1 MEQNNNIKRKALGKG
16 LEELFSTEPL
26 SFDTVETAIINE
38 TPKDEIIN
46 VKLDDLRPNPYQPRK
61 IFDEDSLNELAAS
74 IKEHGVFQPIIV
86 KKSIKG
92 YDIIAGERR
101 VKASKIAGLIE
112 IPAIVRDFNDE
123 EMMEIA
129 LLENLERENL
139 TPLEEAEAY
148 KNLIDKL
155 NLTQEELAKKIGKSR
170 SYITNTLGILSL
182 PEKVKTLINEKKLTM
197 GHAKVLSKIGSPEE
211 IDALAD
217 KVVEEG
223 LSVHDLEDLINKE
236 KPEKKIKQEKH
247 KDTKYD
253 YLEDEL
259 SEKFGT
265 KTRIKN
271 NKLIISFT
279 NDNDLNRILE
289 IMHLDK

>member
-1 MEQNNNIKRKALGKG
+1 MQEQTIKRKALGKG
-16 LEELFSTEPL
+16 LEELFSSEPM
-26 SFDTVETAIINE
+26 SFDDMEKKVLEE

-46 VKLDDLRPNPYQPRK
+46 VKIDDLRPNPYQPRK
-61 IFDEDSLNELAAS
+61 IFDEESLKELSDS

-101 VKASKIAGLIE
+101 VKASKMAGLTE

-129 LLENLERENL
+129 LLENLEREDL
-139 TPLEEAEAY
+139 TPIEEAEAY
-148 KNLIDKL
+148 KNLIEKL
-155 NLTQEELAKKIGKSR
+155 QITQEELSKRIGKSR
-170 SYITNTLGILSL
+170 SYITNTLGILTL
-182 PEKVKTLINEKKLTM
+182 PENVKNLVNDKKLSM
-197 GHAKVLSKIGSPEE
+197 GHAKVLSKLESKEE
-211 IDALAD
+211 IDTLAN
-217 KVVEEG
+217 KVVKDK
-223 LSVHDLEDLINKE
+223 LSVHELEDIINDEHKE
-236 KPEKKIKQEKH
+236 KKVKIKKI

-259 SEKFGT
+259 SERFGS

>member
-1 MEQNNNIKRKALGKG
+1 MQEQTIKRKALGKG
-16 LEELFSTEPL
+16 LEELFSSEPM
-26 SFDTVETAIINE
+26 SFDDMEKKVLEE

-46 VKLDDLRPNPYQPRK
+46 VKIDDLRPNPYQPRK
-61 IFDEDSLNELAAS
+61 IFDEESLKELSDS

-101 VKASKIAGLIE
+101 VKASKMAGLTE

-129 LLENLERENL
+129 LLENLEREDL
-139 TPLEEAEAY
+139 TPIEEAEAY
-148 KNLIDKL
+148 KNLIEKL
-155 NLTQEELAKKIGKSR
+155 QITQEELSKRIGKSR
-170 SYITNTLGILSL
+170 SYITNTLGILTL
-182 PEKVKTLINEKKLTM
+182 PENVKNLVNDKKLSM
-197 GHAKVLSKIGSPEE
+197 GHAKVLSKLESKEE
-211 IDALAD
+211 IDTLAN
-217 KVVEEG
+217 KVVKDK
-223 LSVHDLEDLINKE
+223 LSVHELEDIINDEHKE
-236 KPEKKIKQEKH
+236 KKVKIKKI

-259 SEKFGT
+259 SEKFGS

>member
-61 IFDEDSLNELAAS
+61 IFDEDSLKELAAS

-101 VKASKIAGLIE
+101 VKASKIAGLTE
-112 IPAIVRDFNDE
+112 IPAIVREFNDE

>member
-1 MEQNNNIKRKALGKG
+1 MQEQTIKRKALGKG
-16 LEELFSTEPL
+16 LEELFSSEPM
-26 SFDTVETAIINE
+26 SFDDMEKKVLEE

-46 VKLDDLRPNPYQPRK
+46 VKIDDLRPNPYQPRK
-61 IFDEDSLNELAAS
+61 IFDEESLKELSDS

-101 VKASKIAGLIE
+101 VKASKMAGLTE

-129 LLENLERENL
+129 LLENLEREDL
-139 TPLEEAEAY
+139 TPIEEAEAY
-148 KNLIDKL
+148 KNLIEKL
-155 NLTQEELAKKIGKSR
+155 QITQEELSKRIGKSR
-170 SYITNTLGILSL
+170 SYITNTLGILTL
-182 PEKVKTLINEKKLTM
+182 PENVKNLVNDKKLSM
-197 GHAKVLSKIGSPEE
+197 GHAKVLSKLESKEE
-211 IDALAD
+211 IDTLAN
-217 KVVEEG
+217 KVVKDK
-223 LSVHDLEDLINKE
+223 LSVHELEDIINDE
-236 KPEKKIKQEKH
+236 HTEKKVKIKKI

-259 SEKFGT
+259 SERFGS

>member
-1 MEQNNNIKRKALGKG
+1 MQEQTIKRKALGKG
-16 LEELFSTEPL
+16 LEELFSSEPM
-26 SFDTVETAIINE
+26 SFDDMEKKVLEE

-46 VKLDDLRPNPYQPRK
+46 VKIDDLRPNPYQPRK
-61 IFDEDSLNELAAS
+61 IFDEESLKELSDS

-101 VKASKIAGLIE
+101 VKASKMAGLTE

-129 LLENLERENL
+129 LLENLEREDL
-139 TPLEEAEAY
+139 TPIEEAEAY
-148 KNLIDKL
+148 KNLIEKL
-155 NLTQEELAKKIGKSR
+155 QITQEELSKRIGKSR
-170 SYITNTLGILSL
+170 SYITNTLGILTL
-182 PEKVKTLINEKKLTM
+182 PENVKNLVNDKKLSM
-197 GHAKVLSKIGSPEE
+197 GHAKVLSKLESKEE
-211 IDALAD
+211 IDTLAN
-217 KVVEEG
+217 KVVKDK
-223 LSVHDLEDLINKE
+223 LSVHELEDIIIDEHKE
-236 KPEKKIKQEKH
+236 KKVKIKKI

-259 SEKFGT
+259 SEKFGS

>member
-61 IFDEDSLNELAAS
+61 IFDEDSLKELAAS

-223 LSVHDLEDLINKE
+223 LSVHDLEDLIYKE

>member
-101 VKASKIAGLIE
+101 VKASKIAELTE

>member
-61 IFDEDSLNELAAS
+61 IFDEDSLKELAAS

>member
-61 IFDEDSLNELAAS
+61 IFDEDSLKELAAS

-101 VKASKIAGLIE
+101 VKASKIAGLTE

>member
-1 MEQNNNIKRKALGKG
+1 MQEQTIKRKALGKG
-16 LEELFSTEPL
+16 LEELFSSEPM
-26 SFDTVETAIINE
+26 SFDDMEKKVLEE

-46 VKLDDLRPNPYQPRK
+46 VKIDDLRPNPYQPRK
-61 IFDEDSLNELAAS
+61 IFDEESLKELSDS

-101 VKASKIAGLIE
+101 VKASKMAGLTE

-129 LLENLERENL
+129 LLENLEREDL
-139 TPLEEAEAY
+139 TPIEEAEAY
-148 KNLIDKL
+148 KNLIEKL
-155 NLTQEELAKKIGKSR
+155 QITQEELSKRIGKSR
-170 SYITNTLGILSL
+170 SYITNTLGILTL
-182 PEKVKTLINEKKLTM
+182 PENVKNLVNDKKLSM
-197 GHAKVLSKIGSPEE
+197 GHAKVLSKLKSKEE
-211 IDALAD
+211 IDTLAN
-217 KVVEEG
+217 KVVKDK
-223 LSVHDLEDLINKE
+223 LSVHELEDIINDEHKE
-236 KPEKKIKQEKH
+236 KKVKIKKI

-259 SEKFGT
+259 SERFGS

>member
-61 IFDEDSLNELAAS
+61 IFDEDSLKELAAS

-101 VKASKIAGLIE
+101 VKASKIAELTE

>member
-1 MEQNNNIKRKALGKG
+1 MQEQTIKRKALGKG
-16 LEELFSTEPL
+16 LEELFSSEPM
-26 SFDTVETAIINE
+26 SFDDMEKKVLEE

-46 VKLDDLRPNPYQPRK
+46 VKIDDLRPNPYQPRK
-61 IFDEDSLNELAAS
+61 IFDEESLKELSDS

-101 VKASKIAGLIE
+101 VKASKMAGLTE

-129 LLENLERENL
+129 LLENLEREDL
-139 TPLEEAEAY
+139 TPIEEAEAY
-148 KNLIDKL
+148 KNLIEKL
-155 NLTQEELAKKIGKSR
+155 QITQEELSKRIGKSR
-170 SYITNTLGILSL
+170 SYITNTLGILTL
-182 PEKVKTLINEKKLTM
+182 PENVKNLVNDKKLSM
-197 GHAKVLSKIGSPEE
+197 GHAKVLSKLESKEE
-211 IDALAD
+211 IDTLAN
-217 KVVEEG
+217 KVVKDK
-223 LSVHDLEDLINKE
+223 LSVHELEDIINDE
-236 KPEKKIKQEKH
+236 HTEKKVKIKKI

-259 SEKFGT
+259 SEKFGS

>member
-101 VKASKIAGLIE
+101 VKASKIAGLTE
-112 IPAIVRDFNDE
+112 IPAIVREFNDE